1 MLIIKYLRLIRVHQ
15 WIKNVFVFVP
25 LLFSHLLF
33 NKDFFITSFFA
44 FLVFCL
50 ASSAI
55 YVINDIVDIDADR
68 AHPVKYKRPLPS
80 GDISWGAAIITASFM
95 LVLVFWLMMFFNY
108 EFILLVLGFVLLNV
122 VYSFWLKNLVL
133 LDIFSIAAGFSIRVL
148 AGAFVIQV
156 PISSWLL
163 LTTMFISL
171 FLGVMKRRSELVL
184 VSENFNQNFRQDS
197 VSFSPEDSLESVD
210 LPRRAVPT
218 ERAETQSRKVLTQY
232 SLDFADQM
240 ATVAAAGVIICYA
253 LYSVAPRTVL
263 AFQTERLI
271 YTTPF
276 VVFGIFRYM
285 YLEYMSRKGENTTRV
300 LATDLPMIINLLLYI
315 LATILIIYKIF

>member
-1 MLIIKYLRLIRVHQ
+1 MKYLSLIRVHQ

-25 LLFSHLLF
+25 LLFSLNLF
-33 NKDFFITSFFA
+33 EEKYFITTFFA

-50 ASSAI
+50 ASSSI
-55 YVINDIVDIDADR
+55 YVINDLVDIESDR
-68 AHPVKYKRPLPS
+68 AHPTKRKRPLAS
-80 GDISWGAAIITASFM
+80 GEISKQTAVIIASLL
-95 LVLVFWLMMFFNY
+95 LVAVFWLMMYFNY
-108 EFILLVLGFVLLNV
+108 QFILLTVAFVLLNIL
-122 VYSFWLKNLVL
+122 YSFWLKNVVL
-133 LDIFSIAAGFSIRVL
+133 LDVFSIAAGFSLRVL

-184 VSENFNQNFRQDS
+184 VSERLNNNSSANEQNEK
-197 VSFSPEDSLESVD
+197 P
-210 LPRRAVPT
+210 
-218 ERAETQSRKVLTQY
+218 ETQSRKVLAQY
-232 SLDFADQM
+232 SLNFADQM

-253 LYSVAPRTVL
+253 LYSVSPRTISV
-263 AFQTERLI
+263 FQTERLI

-285 YLEYMSRKGENTTRV
+285 YLEYMSRKGENTTRI
-300 LATDLPMIINLLLYI
+300 LATDIPMIADVVIYI
-315 LATILIIYKIF
+315 VTTIMIIYKII